1 MESND
6 DDEIATDGKR
16 NEVDTNND
24 DENATDGT
32 RNEMARNDSD
42 EVEVRICC
50 LYIKGNYILLR
61 ILEAQMM

>member
-1 MESND
+1 ME
-6 DDEIATDGKR
+6 
-16 NEVDTNND
+16 TNND

-32 RNEMARNDSD
+32 RNEVARNDSD

-50 LYIKGNYILLR
+50 VYIKGIYILFR

>member
-6 DDEIATDGKR
+6 DDEIATDGTR
-16 NEVDTNND
+16 NEVETNND

-32 RNEMARNDSD
+32 RNEVARNDSD

-50 LYIKGNYILLR
+50 L
-61 ILEAQMM
+61 

>member
-6 DDEIATDGKR
+6 DDEIATDGTR
-16 NEVDTNND
+16 NEVETNN

-42 EVEVRICC
+42 EVEIRICC